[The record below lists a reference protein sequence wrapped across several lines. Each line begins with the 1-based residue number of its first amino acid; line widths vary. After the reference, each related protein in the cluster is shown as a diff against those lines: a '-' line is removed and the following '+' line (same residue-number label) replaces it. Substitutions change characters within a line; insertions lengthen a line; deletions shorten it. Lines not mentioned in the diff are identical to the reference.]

1 MTEICHPVGITTSR
15 HRVYEE
21 FATKAGLEGR
31 QVMNSFTLGKLAEFH
46 IQSLVDGAEE
56 GHKARRATSERRT
69 SRRKHRFHWHK
80 KVVKRPLTT

>member
-1 MTEICHPVGITTSR
+1 
-15 HRVYEE
+15 
-21 FATKAGLEGR
+21 
-31 QVMNSFTLGKLAEFH
+31 MNSFTLGKLAEFH